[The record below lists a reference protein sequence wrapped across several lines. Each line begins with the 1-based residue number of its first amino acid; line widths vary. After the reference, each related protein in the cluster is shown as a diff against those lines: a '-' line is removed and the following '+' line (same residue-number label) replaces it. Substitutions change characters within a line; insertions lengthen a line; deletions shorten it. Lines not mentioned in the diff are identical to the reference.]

1 MTEFGLRLA
10 SRADILLPIEPVST
24 PMADTQAPIAFM
36 SSAETS
42 GSGAP
47 VDRSVRLFILA
58 ATWLVGSTA
67 LSLLLFPEATDRYFS
82 WTIQPPLTAAWLG
95 AGYASAFLAL
105 WLTRTRGDWAD
116 IRIGVAVVATGLVAI
131 LAATLLHL
139 DRFHWSSPHATA
151 RLWAWAWLAW
161 YAVLPPALGF
171 TLWRQRRVARTVA
184 PGPSPVAQATPL
196 PGAFRGLALL
206 TAAAMT
212 VYGAGLFL
220 LPGLATDLWSWKLTP
235 LTARMVGAWWIGVAV
250 ALAVAGL
257 SASARQVGVAAPA
270 FVAFALLQVANLL
283 RFRDSLTG
291 PGPLWP
297 AALLLVALLA
307 LGLWALALGRGR

>member
-1 MTEFGLRLA
+1 
-10 SRADILLPIEPVST
+10 
-24 PMADTQAPIAFM
+24 M

-42 GSGAP
+42 VSGAP

-67 LSLLLFPEATDRYFS
+67 LSLLLFPESTDRYFS

-171 TLWRQRRVARTVA
+171 TLWRQSRVARAVN
-184 PGPSPVAQATPL
+184 PGQPAAGDVPPL
-196 PGAFRGLALL
+196 PGAFRALAWV

-212 VYGAGLFL
+212 VYGVLLFL
-220 LPGLATDLWSWKLTP
+220 MPGLASDLWSWKLTP
-235 LTARMVGAWWIGVAV
+235 LTARMVGSWWIGVAV
-250 ALAVAGL
+250 ALAVAGG
-257 SASARQVGVAAPA
+257 SASARQIGVAAPA
-270 FVAFALLQVANLL
+270 FTAFALLQAANLL
-283 RFRDSLTG
+283 RFRDSLSG

-297 AALLLVALLA
+297 AAVLLVALLV
-307 LGLWALALGRGR
+307 LGLWALSLARRR